1 MSTGVFTKEVQ
12 ETSSAS
18 RFVDDLEDI
27 QPLKSLNEFF
37 HSCCPKVVAEVQPET
52 PIEMLDDESPGPERS
67 EVQLF
72 DECFQRDISKRY
84 ISATYIDHEKSRDEF
99 NVHNI
104 LSRFS
109 LNARVNSFVVS
120 VNGTTKNHSVWDPG
134 IRFNSLAPTGYTDTM
149 YEDPLKLLG
158 STDKFCFISYVNS
171 TTQVWDPGQNLR
183 MNSYIVEI
191 IENKMVDIEINGI
204 SLTTIEGD
212 NVDSQKEGSQSS
224 HDGLHSTTSTSTLVP
239 TEDWKD
245 LVSCWALPRRT
256 INMVMSSKGQTE
268 ISDKSYMRPLQKSI
282 GQRNTKLCFLLLT
295 STYYELLEPYMDTL
309 FELTTE
315 GSDEDENVIALLA
328 IELWSKVPKLDGL
341 QCCERNRSF
350 RWINHLHLGL
360 KTQMFSL
367 EEDKL
372 IVTLCIIF
380 EQRRGQI
387 ATQLTE
393 TSQDRLVVAEVQPET
408 PIEMLDDESLGPER
422 SEVQLF
428 DECFQRDISKRYIS
442 ATYIDHEKSR
452 DEFNVH
458 NILSRF
464 SLNAR
469 VNSFV
474 VSVNGTTKN
483 HSVWDPGIRFNSL
496 APTGYTDT
504 MYEDPLKLLGST
516 DKFCFISYVNS
527 TTQVW
532 DPGQNLRMNSYIVE
546 IIENK
551 MVDIEI
557 NGISLTTIEGDNVD
571 SQKEGSQ
578 SSHDGLHSTTSTSTL
593 VPTEDWKDLVS
604 CWALPR
610 RTINMVMSSKG
621 QTEISDKS
629 YMRPLQKSI
638 GQRNTKLCF
647 LLLTSTYYELLEP
660 YMDTLF
666 ELTTEG
672 SDEDENVI
680 ALLAIELWSKVPKL
694 DGLQCCERNRS
705 FRWINHLHLGL
716 KTQMFSLEEDEL
728 IVTLCIIFEQRRGQI
743 ATQLTETSQDRLV
756 SFFLP
761 APTVPIHNFGLLV
774 DGYVML
780 ELRCTTS
787 GIVGVVMRGKI
798 TYFFGE
804 RDELCFSESIC
815 HVGWL
820 AIIFGRNVSW
830 FDIGSVLMGYGIWV
844 ISFKVSTY
852 ITEIKPK
859 HLRDSFTII
868 NQLTICYRRSLIIQL
883 FGLFLIQDSPRWLTK
898 ATHWKACTTS
908 LPHFK
913 RNTVSISSTTTSVEE
928 FISILQILSKV
939 KMLDFLKRKDACS
952 LVFGV
957 GLVVLHQIGQA
968 KAASY
973 CAIIIVLAPEKYI
986 SFLPIL
992 EGYVNNNTRTSVV
1005 SAYKNTDFFLI
1016 SIWTCQ
1022 PVAFVLV
1029 EVSVATSSLTLSFV
1043 VGFLYSNLADKVL
1056 IEDGSIVMNQ
1066 PQPNRDTNKD
1076 ITQIDIGP
1084 SKSNRARPSQR
1095 IIWDPGPF
1103 TLC

>member
-1 MSTGVFTKEVQ
+1 MEVVVLDRFNGNTDPEDWISRAERYFNFLGFSEEHWLPLPSFYFDGEALEWFRWMFRNKQFFDWNHFKKKLALRFWKRPDAKSLEVDAQLTRILALLRKLEDKCSPRVLVEDDGISAATVLSREISPPLAEENSSCVDNVESHPELFGTSIVEHSSHVDNLFDEMSTGVFTKEVQ

-27 QPLKSLNEFF
+27 QPFKSLNEFF

-52 PIEMLDDESPGPERS
+52 PIEMLDDESPGPKRS

-212 NVDSQKEGSQSS
+212 NVDSQKEGSQSF
-224 HDGLHSTTSTSTLVP
+224 HDGLHSTTSRSTLVP

-282 GQRNTKLCFLLLT
+282 GQ
-295 STYYELLEPYMDTL
+295 
-309 FELTTE
+309 
-315 GSDEDENVIALLA
+315 
-328 IELWSKVPKLDGL
+328 
-341 QCCERNRSF
+341 Q
-350 RWINHLHLGL
+350 
-360 KTQMFSL
+360 
-367 EEDKL
+367 
-372 IVTLCIIF
+372 
-380 EQRRGQI
+380 
-387 ATQLTE
+387 
-393 TSQDRLVVAEVQPET
+393 
-408 PIEMLDDESLGPER
+408 
-422 SEVQLF
+422 
-428 DECFQRDISKRYIS
+428 
-442 ATYIDHEKSR
+442 
-452 DEFNVH
+452 
-458 NILSRF
+458 
-464 SLNAR
+464 
-469 VNSFV
+469 
-474 VSVNGTTKN
+474 
-483 HSVWDPGIRFNSL
+483 
-496 APTGYTDT
+496 
-504 MYEDPLKLLGST
+504 
-516 DKFCFISYVNS
+516 
-527 TTQVW
+527 
-532 DPGQNLRMNSYIVE
+532 
-546 IIENK
+546 
-551 MVDIEI
+551 
-557 NGISLTTIEGDNVD
+557 
-571 SQKEGSQ
+571 
-578 SSHDGLHSTTSTSTL
+578 
-593 VPTEDWKDLVS
+593 
-604 CWALPR
+604 
-610 RTINMVMSSKG
+610 
-621 QTEISDKS
+621 
-629 YMRPLQKSI
+629 
-638 GQRNTKLCF
+638 NTKLCF

-728 IVTLCIIFEQRRGQI
+728 IVTLCVIFEQRRGQI

-761 APTVPIHNFGLLV
+761 VPTVPIHNFGLLV

-804 RDELCFSESIC
+804 RDELCFSESFC

-957 GLVVLHQIGQA
+957 GLVVLH
-968 KAASY
+968 
-973 CAIIIVLAPEKYI
+973 L
-986 SFLPIL
+986 L
-992 EGYVNNNTRTSVV
+992 
-1005 SAYKNTDFFLI
+1005 
-1016 SIWTCQ
+1016 
-1022 PVAFVLV
+1022 
-1029 EVSVATSSLTLSFV
+1029 
-1043 VGFLYSNLADKVL
+1043 GF
-1056 IEDGSIVMNQ
+1056 E
-1066 PQPNRDTNKD
+1066 T
-1076 ITQIDIGP
+1076 
-1084 SKSNRARPSQR
+1084 
-1095 IIWDPGPF
+1095 F
-1103 TLC
+1103 